1 MSFDDIIEKAIIY
14 DRDECEADSDF
25 VDELLKYISD
35 ELGID
40 RNKSEK
46 IYGFAYMREHSSG
59 YESVC
64 NEINSIVELIKS
76 IK

>member
-14 DRDECEADSDF
+14 DLDGCESDSSF
-25 VDELLKYISD
+25 VDELLEYISE

-40 RNKSEK
+40 KNKSEK
-46 IYGFAYMREHSSG
+46 IYGFAYMKKHSCG

-76 IK
+76 VK